1 MLDSCK
7 KNIVPYEVLWTLA
20 SEVDSNKKAWENAI
34 VSELDPEEVANTHK
48 KLMRDARKLENTF
61 DQMKNPK
68 VKEAAKRQKNSLDV
82 ITPKI
87 PMIRALCTPGLKEN
101 HI

>member
-1 MLDSCK
+1 
-7 KNIVPYEVLWTLA
+7 
-20 SEVDSNKKAWENAI
+20 
-34 VSELDPEEVANTHK
+34 
-48 KLMRDARKLENTF
+48 
-61 DQMKNPK
+61 MKNPK